1 MSESILRP
9 NFPIDLSSMLK
20 MKNAFE
26 SHSDEKGERNGYLK
40 VVISICIAALIILA
54 GLKIMKRED
63 ADKQKQSRMPL
74 L

>member
-20 MKNAFE
+20 MKNASK

-63 ADKQKQSRMPL
+63 ADKRKQSRMPL